1 MALTRAVRDKI
12 RAKLKEKSTWA
23 GLGMLL
29 VVAGIPLPP
38 GVLEQ
43 AALVVGGIIGIY
55 EVVRKEDEAK

>member
-29 VVAGIPLPP
+29 VVAGVPLPP